1 MLQIR
6 NLAFSYPNHPV
17 ITGLS
22 AVIEPGVTFV
32 RGGDGRGKT
41 SLLRLLAG
49 NLKPD
54 AGDLL
59 VNGISLRDRPTV
71 YRAQFFCMDPRNA
84 DFDQVSV
91 NDFFESQRTAFPAF
105 DLGGIPELA
114 EGLDLCQHTHKKLY
128 MLSTGSKRKV
138 FLAAAFASG
147 ATVTLMD
154 MPFAA
159 VDKTS
164 SEFLVALLQRATGN
178 ISRAFVFADYEAPAG
193 LTLAGVIDLGD

>member
-105 DLGGIPELA
+105 DFGGIPELA

-128 MLSTGSKRKV
+128 MLSTGSKR
-138 FLAAAFASG
+138 
-147 ATVTLMD
+147 TC
-154 MPFAA
+154 
-159 VDKTS
+159 
-164 SEFLVALLQRATGN
+164 LVAWTSPESAEFTRSAK
-178 ISRAFVFADYEAPAG
+178 AFRSIIEY
-193 LTLAGVIDLGD
+193 